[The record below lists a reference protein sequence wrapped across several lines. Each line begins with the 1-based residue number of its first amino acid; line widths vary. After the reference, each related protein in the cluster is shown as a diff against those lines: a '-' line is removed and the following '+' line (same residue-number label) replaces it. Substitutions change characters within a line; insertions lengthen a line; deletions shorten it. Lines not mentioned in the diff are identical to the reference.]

1 MKSPILPGR
10 KARATVEGQAQ
21 QISKE
26 DNNRVRR
33 KQEIRGEVELNFD
46 PGDEKARVDN
56 TRGFKSWF
64 SNRDG
69 GLTVESTVRVS
80 VACNQD
86 VGSIENAIREAGVLA
101 ESMAKRGAEE
111 MGAYID
117 SFAKDVG

>member
-1 MKSPILPGR
+1 MPHPTIPGR

-21 QISKE
+21 QISRE

-56 TRGFKSWF
+56 TRGFKSWI
-64 SNRDG
+64 SGRNG

-86 VGSIENAIREAGVLA
+86 VGSMENAIREAGVLA
-101 ESMAKRGAEE
+101 ESMAKKGAEE
-111 MGAYID
+111 MGSYVD
-117 SFAKDVG
+117 NFARDVG

>member
-1 MKSPILPGR
+1 MPHPMIPGR
-10 KARATVEGQAQ
+10 KARATVEGQVQ
-21 QISKE
+21 QVAKE

-33 KQEIRGEVELNFD
+33 KQEIRGEVELNFF

-56 TRGFKSWF
+56 TRGFKSWI
-64 SNRDG
+64 NGRNG

-86 VGSIENAIREAGVLA
+86 VGSIENAIREAGVMA
-101 ESMAKRGAEE
+101 ESMAKKGAEE

-117 SFAKDVG
+117 HFAEDVG

>member
-1 MKSPILPGR
+1 MIPSR
-10 KARATVEGQAQ
+10 KARATIEGQAQ
-21 QISKE
+21 QISRE

-33 KQEIRGEVELNFD
+33 KKEIRGEVILSFD

-80 VACNQD
+80 VTCNQD
-86 VGSIENAIREAGVLA
+86 SGSIELAIQEAGILA
-101 ESMAKRGAEE
+101 ESMAKKGAEE

-117 SFAKDVG
+117 SFAKDVR

>member
-1 MKSPILPGR
+1 MPLIPGR
-10 KARATVEGQAQ
+10 KAKATVEGRVQ
-21 QISKE
+21 QIAKE

-56 TRGFKSWF
+56 TRGFKSWI
-64 SNRDG
+64 NGRNG

-86 VGSIENAIREAGVLA
+86 VGSIENAIREAGVMA
-101 ESMAKRGAEE
+101 ESMAKKGAEE

-117 SFAKDVG
+117 HFAQDVG